1 MLKKIV
7 LVATA
12 WSLMVSVAWA
22 DEVTDE
28 IDRASRSYQLGEIKE
43 AMAMLDVA
51 IGKMNKKRD
60 AYFLSSFPEPI
71 AGWTAGE
78 AVANPLA
85 ASMLGDGSSI
95 LSRVYFKE
103 TGERMEMD
111 IMSGSGLTR
120 AASDITNSSIV
131 KAATA
136 LSGKKIDNI
145 RGFQVKT
152 KMKKGKKRITLLVGS
167 VMVSAKSKDV
177 PEEEMRAY
185 LALLPLEEF

>member
-12 WSLMVSVAWA
+12 WSLMVSVACA

-60 AYFLSSFPEPI
+60 AYFLSSFPEPT

-95 LSRVYFKE
+95 LSRFYFKE

-120 AASDITNSSIV
+120 AVSDITNSSLV
-131 KAATA
+131 KAAAA
-136 LSGKKIDNI
+136 LSGKKVDNI

-152 KMKKGKKRITLLVGS
+152 KMKKGKKRLTLLLGS